1 MESMR
6 KVVGIGETILD
17 ILFRDGQPTAAV
29 PGGSV
34 FNCIVSL
41 SRAGVPINFISE
53 TGNDEVGETIL
64 DFMKDNN
71 VPTDHIYKFNGGKS
85 PISLAFLNE
94 QNDAHYLFY
103 KKYPRQRLDVD
114 LPELNEDDIVI
125 LGSYY
130 ALNPELRD
138 KILELLDR
146 ARQKNAIVYYDP
158 NFRSAHKEE
167 AIKLAPTIIENL
179 EYASIVRGSL
189 KDFLYMYNLDDIEKI
204 YKDKIKFYCPN
215 LICTDGKKD
224 IALRTRTIAK
234 EYPIEPVETVS
245 TVGSGDNFN
254 AGIIYGLLKYDV
266 RRADLNDTT
275 EACWDK
281 VMACGMAFAAESC
294 KSMNNNISKEFA
306 QKLKLEKEV

>member
-1 MESMR
+1 MR

-17 ILFRDGQPTAAV
+17 ILFRNGQPTAAV

-41 SRAGVPINFISE
+41 SRADVPIHFISE
-53 TGNDEVGETIL
+53 TGEDEVGEIVL
-64 DFMKDNN
+64 DFMKENN
-71 VPTDHIYKFNGGKS
+71 VPTDHIYRFSGGKS

-103 KKYPRQRLDVD
+103 KKYPRQRLDVS

-138 KILELLDR
+138 KILELLEQ
-146 ARQKNAIVYYDP
+146 ARSKNAIVYYDP

-179 EYASIVRGSL
+179 EYASIVRG
-189 KDFLYMYNLDDIEKI
+189 
-204 YKDKIKFYCPN
+204 
-215 LICTDGKKD
+215 
-224 IALRTRTIAK
+224 
-234 EYPIEPVETVS
+234 
-245 TVGSGDNFN
+245 
-254 AGIIYGLLKYDV
+254 
-266 RRADLNDTT
+266 
-275 EACWDK
+275 
-281 VMACGMAFAAESC
+281 
-294 KSMNNNISKEFA
+294 
-306 QKLKLEKEV
+306 

>member
-1 MESMR
+1 MR

-17 ILFRDGQPTAAV
+17 ILFRDGQPIMAV

-41 SRAGVPINFISE
+41 SRAGIPINFISE
-53 TGNDEVGETIL
+53 SGEDEVGRIVL
-64 DFMKDNN
+64 NFMKDNN
-71 VPTDHIYKFNGGKS
+71 IPTEHIYQFSGGKS
-85 PISLAFLNE
+85 PISLAFLDE

-146 ARQKNAIVYYDP
+146 ARAQKAIVYYDP

-179 EYASIVRGSL
+179 EYADIVRGSL
-189 KDFLYMYNLDDIEKI
+189 KDFLYMYNMDDIEKI

-215 LICTDGKKD
+215 FICTDGKKD
-224 IALRTRTIAK
+224 IILRTGSIAK
-234 EYPIEPVETVS
+234 KYPIEPVEAVS

-254 AGIIYGLLKYDV
+254 AGIIYGLLKYNI
-266 RRADLNDTT
+266 RHASLNDTA

-281 VMACGMAFAAESC
+281 IIACGMAFAAESC
-294 KSMNNNISKEFA
+294 RSMNNNISTEFA